1 MFTVTCKRRGSVQ
14 SILHRRKSARFSLSL
29 SLSLSHIHARARTSF
44 LYMCTRLDFCDALNP
59 CLTAQK
65 CTVSLRPD
73 AMTSF
78 FFISSY
84 IIALNREKIICQ
96 RRADSKE
103 VLKVRGKNFENL
115 DELQHPVDVSRFFL
129 KRKRQQEF
137 FSPVDH
143 FADISNGVVVEILNL
158 YLTMIYEHFSIYNW
172 QQP

>member
-1 MFTVTCKRRGSVQ
+1 M
-14 SILHRRKSARFSLSL
+14 
-29 SLSLSHIHARARTSF
+29 TSF
-44 LYMCTRLDFCDALNP
+44 
-59 CLTAQK
+59 
-65 CTVSLRPD
+65 
-73 AMTSF
+73 F

-129 KRKRQQEF
+129 KRRRQQEF
-137 FSPVDH
+137 FSPADH
-143 FADISNGVVVEILNL
+143 FVDIFNSVVVEILNL

-172 QQP
+172 QQS